1 MERSKIVR
9 ECITEAAKELGYLVM
24 KPEQLDV
31 AVAFIE
37 GRDVFAILPTGF
49 GKSLCYACLPV
60 AFDKILK
67 KERGYSI
74 VVVITPLLA
83 IMKDQVCPLPKS

>member
-1 MERSKIVR
+1 M
-9 ECITEAAKELGYLVM
+9 GYPVM

-37 GRDVFAILPTGF
+37 ERDVFVILPTAF

-60 AFDKILK
+60 AFDMILK
-67 KERGYSI
+67 KENDYSI
-74 VVVITPLLA
+74 IVVITPLLA
-83 IMKDQVCPLPKS
+83 IMKDQVHPLPKS